1 MSRFILPYIR
11 VTARHQPYM
20 LRLNYHH
27 EMLSAAT
34 YPLAAAL
41 AEGAFAAVVAAK
53 YFDASKLLVA
63 VITAAPMFGNIM
75 ALVWAE
81 LARNRPLVRFV
92 NQLQIGVI
100 TTIAAVALTIFLP
113 IHLGG
118 WVFAGLIIAA
128 RVFASGI
135 VTVRSTIW
143 RYNYPRH
150 MRGQV
155 VGRINMIATAVL
167 ATTTLLGSRLLDFMP
182 SSYVWLY
189 LAAAVIGL
197 VGVWQFSHIRI
208 RHEWAIL
215 KRARLV
221 AARPESLA
229 QTEETNVLNYAP
241 PEEGGLR
248 RTFSM
253 AFEVLRNDRRFRL
266 YQRWQMIAGFS
277 FMMLQPP
284 LLMLVSKQLT
294 DPRNDYMLATIV
306 LQVVPL
312 LTTIIALPIWSPW
325 FDRMLISKFRVVQ
338 GVSWLLAQSTLFLG
352 AYFMSLPIIVVGQ
365 VLVGISIAAG
375 NLVWNLGHNEFA
387 TPEKSGDYMAVHVML
402 TGLRGFIAPFLG
414 MAIVAMLETYGWR
427 GTWVFLAS
435 LTMNFIAWVGYITM
449 WREDVRNP
457 PQRVGQRHPAGAKA
471 A

>member
-1 MSRFILPYIR
+1 
-11 VTARHQPYM
+11 M

-41 AEGAFAAVVAAK
+41 AEGAFAAIVAAK
-53 YFDASKLLVA
+53 YFDASKALVA

-75 ALVWAE
+75 ALIWAE

-100 TTIAAVALTIFLP
+100 VTIAAVALTVFLP
-113 IHLGG
+113 LHLGG
-118 WVFAGLIIAA
+118 WVFAGLIILA
-128 RVFASGI
+128 RVFAAGI

-155 VGRINMIATAVL
+155 VARINMIATAVL
-167 ATTTLLGSRLLDFMP
+167 ATTTLLGSRLLDHHP
-182 SSYVWLY
+182 AAYVWLY
-189 LAAAVIGL
+189 LVAAAMGL
-197 VGVWQFSHIRI
+197 LGVWQFSHIRI
-208 RHEWAIL
+208 RREWAIL
-215 KRARLV
+215 KQARLV
-221 AARPESLA
+221 AARPESMA
-229 QTEETNVLNYAP
+229 QTEETNILNYAP
-241 PEEGGLR
+241 VHHGLR
-248 RTFSM
+248 STVRN
-253 AFEVLRNDRRFRL
+253 AFDVLKNDRRFRL

-284 LLMLVSKQLT
+284 LLILVSRELT
-294 DPRNDYMLATIV
+294 DPTTDYMLATIV

-312 LTTIIALPIWSPW
+312 VTTILALPVWSPW
-325 FDRMLISKFRVVQ
+325 FDRMWISKFRVVQ
-338 GVSWLLAQSTLFLG
+338 GVSWLIAQSTLFIG
-352 AYFMSLPIIVVGQ
+352 AYLMSLPIIIAAQ
-365 VLVGISIAAG
+365 VAVGISIAAG

-387 TPEKSGDYMAVHVML
+387 PPEKSGDYMAVHVML

-414 MAIVAMLETYGWR
+414 VAIVHVLENVLHWR
-427 GTWVFLAS
+427 GTWVFL
-435 LTMNFIAWVGYITM
+435 IAACTNLVAWLGYISM
-449 WREDVRNP
+449 WREDIRNP
-457 PQRVGQRHPAGAKA
+457 PVRVGQRHTGAKA